1 LNGFREN
8 RKGFC
13 VAESSE
19 DFDRFAASIKDA
31 AKETGALIVNSLL
44 DTPDRPSIP
53 NVDLGLDAML
63 AVIRHVRPRVI
74 YLIESCFDLED
85 EVSDLSEED
94 EEDEEETE
102 GKERHPALEKL
113 VRKWGKH
120 DGKPCVAFAGFVTDG
135 ILHTALARPDWRDE
149 FADELDAI
157 KDDIEI
163 QLGSEREN
171 IRLRDSQEVRDKAEL
186 LAKHPSF
193 SAGRISFEKRLFL
206 AQHLFSGLDPEQ
218 ISAITRR
225 AENLDWL
232 NKSGFRG

>member
-1 LNGFREN
+1 
-8 RKGFC
+8 
-13 VAESSE
+13 
-19 DFDRFAASIKDA
+19 
-31 AKETGALIVNSLL
+31 
-44 DTPDRPSIP
+44 
-53 NVDLGLDAML
+53 ML
-63 AVIRHVRPRVI
+63 AVIRHVRPRVV
-74 YLIESCFDLED
+74 YLIESCFDLES
-85 EVSDLSEED
+85 EVSDLSGED
-94 EEDEEETE
+94 EEDEEDVEDVE
-102 GKERHPALEKL
+102 SGERHPALERL
-113 VRKWGKH
+113 VRKWRKQ

-163 QLGSEREN
+163 QLTSEREN
-171 IRLRDSQEVRDKAEL
+171 IRLRDSQEVREKAEL
-186 LAKHPSF
+186 LANHPSF

-232 NKSGFRG
+232 NRSGFKP